1 MKITSGFLFTALGY
15 SKRPR
20 RIVRLS
26 VYLLVIRASLSSRS
40 SDFEQTLLSIQDAI
54 QSGDLATASRMIDS
68 SLKEHPSDGGLLNLR
83 GIVHAQRNEPLEARR
98 DFADAARLAPELTP
112 AWQNLARA
120 CLAQADQD
128 ASSVPCAIDS
138 WQHVLKLKPDDVE
151 AHSSLALLYE
161 GKAKFA
167 DSLREIEKLPP
178 ADAAQSANL
187 LLRCADLAALGRP
200 AEAKA
205 LAAQL
210 ATRAAF
216 SETDFESVQDAF
228 NSPKSAALVVTLV
241 EGLDARH
248 AAAFSSLRRLG
259 IAYEELQRPADAR
272 STLERVAVLD
282 PKNTAHLL
290 ELARL
295 AEAAKDYEGA
305 LGYLGHAR
313 DLAPD
318 NPQIHFL
325 FARVAVEM
333 NLIVEARR
341 SLERTLALDPNDPVY
356 NYAMGFVILRTRD
369 AATASAYFK
378 KFVDAIPQDVKG
390 HYALG
395 IAYFASGD
403 YAKAKAE
410 MQRAQGDSRT
420 SAGAE
425 YFLGRMACIDDQL
438 EDASRYLRKSIEL
451 LPSFSESHTELARVL
466 MLEGNLAEAHT
477 ELDRALQ
484 LDPESFQ
491 GNERLLVLYRRAHDP
506 RAEKQAELLKKLDE
520 DRSKRAELMLRTIEF
535 RP

>member
-1 MKITSGFLFTALGY
+1 MKKMLRCIL
-15 SKRPR
+15 
-20 RIVRLS
+20 RLS
-26 VYLLVIRASLSSRS
+26 LFVVISPVFLSSQS
-40 SDFEQTLLSIQDAI
+40 SDLEQTILSIQDAI
-54 QSGDLATASRMIDS
+54 QSGDLDSASRMIDS

-83 GIVHAQRNEPLEARR
+83 GIVHGQRNEPLEARK
-98 DFADAARLAPELTP
+98 DFADATRLAPGLTP

-120 CLAQADQD
+120 CLAAGEQD
-128 ASSVPCAIDS
+128 TSAVSCAIDS
-138 WQHVLKLKPDDVE
+138 WQHVLKLKPGDVE

-161 GKAKFA
+161 RKAKFA
-167 DSLREIEKLPP
+167 ESLREIEKLPAP
-178 ADAAQSANL
+178 EAAQSINL

-200 AEAKA
+200 IEAKT
-205 LAAQL
+205 AASQL
-210 ATRAAF
+210 ADRSDF
-216 SETDFESVQDAF
+216 SEADFESVQDAF
-228 NSPKSAALVVTLV
+228 ISPQSAAMVVTLI

-248 AAAFSSLRRLG
+248 AAALSSLRRLA

-272 STLERVAVLD
+272 STLERVAILD
-282 PKNTAHLL
+282 PRNTAHLL

-341 SLERTLALDPNDPVY
+341 SLERALALDPKNPAY

-378 KFVDAIPQDVKG
+378 KFVEAIPQDVKG

-403 YAKAKAE
+403 YVKSKAE
-410 MQRAQGDSRT
+410 MQTAQSNAGT
-420 SAGAE
+420 LGGAE

-438 EDASRYLRKSIEL
+438 QDATRHLRKSIEL
-451 LPSFSESHTELARVL
+451 LPSFSESHTEMARVL
-466 MLEGNLAEAHT
+466 MLEGNLAEART

-491 GNERLLVLYRRAHDP
+491 ANERLLVLYRRTHDP